1 MTDASSR
8 PMELRPVTFH
18 YKAQPDGPL
27 QYGLIAEEVE
37 QVMPE
42 LVVRDATGR
51 VETVAYHELP
61 AMLLNELQEEQA
73 TIHAQQVKLEAQQ
86 SEIDALKARLAD
98 RDQELERRLAAL
110 ERDRR

>member
-1 MTDASSR
+1 MGARSAPSPRAGTSTAPVASPSTAPISGSPMTTATVWTSSSGAACPGTPAGTLQSKEDVADMTDASSR

-42 LVVRDATGR
+42 LVVR
-51 VETVAYHELP
+51 
-61 AMLLNELQEEQA
+61 
-73 TIHAQQVKLEAQQ
+73 
-86 SEIDALKARLAD
+86 
-98 RDQELERRLAAL
+98 
-110 ERDRR
+110 